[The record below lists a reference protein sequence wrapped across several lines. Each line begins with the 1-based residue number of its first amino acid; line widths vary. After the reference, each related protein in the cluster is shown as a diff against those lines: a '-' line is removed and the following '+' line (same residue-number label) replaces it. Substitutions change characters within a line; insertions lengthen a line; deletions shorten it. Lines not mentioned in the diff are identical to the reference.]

1 MPLGARMFLP
11 LMPCVALW
19 MLGTGSSSCRKTEVT
34 VEAASTR
41 AVRLPIESLDA
52 TVAVDAEKTGH
63 EPAVN
68 PSTILEDLVNMVAD
82 RSRFP
87 PALAVAEERLRAWG
101 PLKRIEQEATNTRPV
116 TLELSGERAPI
127 LHFEIEYGRDE
138 RGSWN
143 FSYFGAAITD
153 PSGQLV
159 PIYRRLVRMIRKRL
173 GKPTWT
179 KPEKGQLTAL
189 GWNLHNRIDLS
200 LAEENASFPA
210 DGPPSHHIQI
220 SISEPEGE
228 PE

>member
-1 MPLGARMFLP
+1 
-11 LMPCVALW
+11 
-19 MLGTGSSSCRKTEVT
+19 MLATGSSSCRKTEVT
-34 VEAASTR
+34 AETASTR
-41 AVRLPIESLDA
+41 AARLPTESLDA
-52 TVAVDAEKTGH
+52 TVAVDAEKAGH
-63 EPAVN
+63 EPEVN
-68 PSTILEDLVNMVAD
+68 PSTILEDLVNLVAD

-101 PLKRIEQEATNTRPV
+101 PLKRVEQEATNTQPV

-127 LHFEIEYGRDE
+127 LHFEIEYGWDDT
-138 RGSWN
+138 GSWK

-153 PSGQLV
+153 PSGQLA

-189 GWNLHNRIDLS
+189 GWNLRNRIDLS
-200 LAEENASFPA
+200 LREQSDSLPTA
-210 DGPPSHHIQI
+210 GPPARHIQL

-228 PE
+228 PD